1 MELRNIQI
9 NFSYYFGSKWK
20 FFMSNI
26 YSRIFINSS
35 KKQLEKT
42 VLSLLSEHR
51 QSIAIHIVHVNIS
64 VYGDCV
70 TMNCVQRGSCHV
82 SACTIFS
89 TLSWCLVTQSTIL

>member
-26 YSRIFINSS
+26 YSRIFINFS

-42 VLSLLSEHR
+42 VLLLLSEHR
-51 QSIAIHIVHVNIS
+51 RSIAIHIVHVNIS

-89 TLSWCLVTQSTIL
+89 TLS